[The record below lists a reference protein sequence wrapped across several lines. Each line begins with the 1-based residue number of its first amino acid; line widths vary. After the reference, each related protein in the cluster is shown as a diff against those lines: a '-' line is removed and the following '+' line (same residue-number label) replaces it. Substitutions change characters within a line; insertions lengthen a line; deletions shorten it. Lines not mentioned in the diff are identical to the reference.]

1 MFIGSAYNI
10 EKKLSSGLGKGHI
23 PEGQPIKRKF
33 ASFTFASEEVG
44 L

>member
-23 PEGQPIKRKF
+23 PKF
-33 ASFTFASEEVG
+33 VKDDKM
-44 L
+44 